1 MPKHALP
8 ILAIACALGAAAPAS
23 AQPVTY
29 ENAVKAVIAE
39 RCTGCHG
46 AGAPTMEEFKKD
58 EEGWKKK
65 FKGPKMDSYASLMV
79 MVKGSDAGAIMRRL
93 DDGKVAAKPGNM
105 YAYLGTS
112 DAQRAENLG
121 KFKAWVGTWSL
132 KRRKELS
139 DAELGAIT
147 APEK

>member
-1 MPKHALP
+1 MLKYAFPAL
-8 ILAIACALGAAAPAS
+8 AAACTLGVAVPAA
-23 AQPVTY
+23 AQQVTY
-29 ENAVKAVIAE
+29 DNTIRQVIAE
-39 RCTGCHG
+39 RCLGCHG

-58 EEGWKKK
+58 EDGWKKK
-65 FKGPKMDSYASLMV
+65 FKGPKMDSHASLMV

-93 DDGKVAAKPGNM
+93 DDGKSAGKPGNM
-105 YAYLGTS
+105 YVYLGTS
-112 DAQRAENLG
+112 DGQRAENLG

-139 DAELGAIT
+139 EAELAAIT